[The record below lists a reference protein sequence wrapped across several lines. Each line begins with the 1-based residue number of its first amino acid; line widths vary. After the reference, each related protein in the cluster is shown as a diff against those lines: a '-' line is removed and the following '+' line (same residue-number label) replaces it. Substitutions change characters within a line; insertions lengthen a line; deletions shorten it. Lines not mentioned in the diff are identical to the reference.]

1 MKGEELS
8 DLSAKVIACAI
19 EVHKTLGFGLLESN
33 RLNIT
38 HEVNTVIYSRPSCSS
53 W

>member
-1 MKGEELS
+1 MGC
-8 DLSAKVIACAI
+8 VI
-19 EVHKTLGFGLLESN
+19 EVHKTLGPGFLQSGAECFMN

-38 HEVNTVIYSRPSCSS
+38 HEVNTVISSSPS